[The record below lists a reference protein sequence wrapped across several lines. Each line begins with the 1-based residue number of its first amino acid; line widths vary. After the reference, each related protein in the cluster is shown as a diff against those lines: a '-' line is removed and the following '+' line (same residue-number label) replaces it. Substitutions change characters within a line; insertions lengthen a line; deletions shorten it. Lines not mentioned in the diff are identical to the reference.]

1 MPFHKEEV
9 EKTRERRE
17 KTTPLAVLVYVV
29 FVVLLNAPAP
39 ETTRAFFF
47 FGCAG
52 FVRRFSFPFSS
63 SRLFVFAEYIEH
75 VRFLIRGPVSVFPG
89 WFCCFGLLFPFAA
102 VLFRR
107 RFLDGDESVRVWDVG
122 WFLF

>member
-1 MPFHKEEV
+1 VPFHKKEEV

-63 SRLFVFAEYIEH
+63 SRLFVFAE
-75 VRFLIRGPVSVFPG
+75 
-89 WFCCFGLLFPFAA
+89 
-102 VLFRR
+102 
-107 RFLDGDESVRVWDVG
+107 
-122 WFLF
+122 

>member
-1 MPFHKEEV
+1 MRGRIGFFFVREKRCLPFHKEEG
-9 EKTRERRE
+9 EKTRE
-17 KTTPLAVLVYVV
+17 KTRKDFPPLAVLVYVV

-63 SRLFVFAEYIEH
+63 SSSRLFVFAE
-75 VRFLIRGPVSVFPG
+75 
-89 WFCCFGLLFPFAA
+89 
-102 VLFRR
+102 
-107 RFLDGDESVRVWDVG
+107 
-122 WFLF
+122 

>member
-1 MPFHKEEV
+1 V
-9 EKTRERRE
+9 REKRCRFTRKRLKRLEIRRE

-39 ETTRAFFF
+39 ETTWAFFF

-63 SRLFVFAEYIEH
+63 SRLFVFAE
-75 VRFLIRGPVSVFPG
+75 
-89 WFCCFGLLFPFAA
+89 
-102 VLFRR
+102 
-107 RFLDGDESVRVWDVG
+107 
-122 WFLF
+122 

>member
-1 MPFHKEEV
+1 MPFHKEEG

-63 SRLFVFAEYIEH
+63 SRLFVFAE
-75 VRFLIRGPVSVFPG
+75 
-89 WFCCFGLLFPFAA
+89 
-102 VLFRR
+102 
-107 RFLDGDESVRVWDVG
+107 
-122 WFLF
+122 

>member
-1 MPFHKEEV
+1 MR
-9 EKTRERRE
+9 EKRCRFTRKRLKRLERRE

-39 ETTRAFFF
+39 ETTRASFV

-63 SRLFVFAEYIEH
+63 SRLFVFAE
-75 VRFLIRGPVSVFPG
+75 
-89 WFCCFGLLFPFAA
+89 
-102 VLFRR
+102 
-107 RFLDGDESVRVWDVG
+107 
-122 WFLF
+122 